1 MISLRSKDYLYM
13 VCEEYFDIDNIIDI
27 KELTTG
33 NINETYVVEFA
44 KSKYILQL
52 LNAHVYYSPIGVMN
66 NTRLIV
72 DHIKKKCIYSGKN
85 PHRSVLN
92 FIKTKYNQDLA
103 IIDNEYW
110 RCSEFIEDAYSLEK
124 VTSKEEFYQI
134 GKAIGNFQNLLSDF
148 HTRLLDDTIRHFHDT
163 SFRFERFKEIIE
175 LDKYNRVLDCQKEIT
190 FIFERSLKFNI
201 ISDKI
206 KNGTIPRRVT
216 HNDTKASNVML
227 DKKTKE
233 YLCLIDLDTVMK
245 GSLLFDYGDAL
256 RYGASV
262 VAEDDE
268 RLDMVDIDMELFKVF
283 TKGFLEELKPKKNK
297 NLYEKKIT
305 KEEITLLYDGIWII
319 TIELGMRFLHDYLD
333 GDHYFRV
340 TKPLHNLIRAKNQ
353 LQLVRKIEEK
363 EKIIKENIND
373 ILRELN
379 YDLDNLI
386 TL

>member
-1 MISLRSKDYLYM
+1 MRSKEYLYS
-13 VCEEYFDIDNIIDI
+13 VCEEYFDTNNIVEI

-33 NINETYVVEFA
+33 NINETYVVEFP
-44 KSKYILQL
+44 KCKYILQL
-52 LNAHVYYSPIGVMN
+52 LNSHVYYSPIGVMN

-72 DHIKKKCIYSGKN
+72 DHIRKKCIYSGKN

-92 FIKTKYNQDLA
+92 FIKTKYDQDLA

-110 RCSEFIEDAYSLEK
+110 RCSEFIENAYSLEK
-124 VTSKEEFYQI
+124 VSTTEEFYEI
-134 GKAIGNFQNLLSDF
+134 GRAIGNFQDLLSDF

-163 SFRFERFKEIIE
+163 PFRFERFKEVIE
-175 LDKYNRVLDCQKEIT
+175 LDKFNRVKNCLPEIAV
-190 FIFERSLKFNI
+190 IFERSPRFDI
-201 ISDKI
+201 ITSKI
-206 KNGTIPRRVT
+206 KNGEIPRRVT

-227 DKKTKE
+227 DKVTKE

-256 RYGASV
+256 RFGASV

-268 RLDMVDIDMELFKVF
+268 AINLVDLDISLFRAF
-283 TKGFLEELKPKKNK
+283 TKGFLEELKPKDSIFYNA
-297 NLYEKKIT
+297 KKIT
-305 KEEITLLYDGIWII
+305 KEEISLLYDGLWII

-340 TKPLHNLIRAKNQ
+340 MKNNHNLIRAKNQ
-353 LQLVRKIEEK
+353 LQLVIKIEEK
-363 EKIIKENIND
+363 ELLIKQIINE
-373 ILRELN
+373 ILIELE

>member
-1 MISLRSKDYLYM
+1 MIFLRSIKYLYM
-13 VCEEYFDIDNIIDI
+13 VCEEFFDTNNIIDI

-33 NINETYVVEFA
+33 NINETYVVMFPQ
-44 KSKYILQL
+44 SKYILQL

-72 DHIKKKCIYSGKN
+72 DHIRKKCIYNGKN
-85 PHRSVLN
+85 HHRSVLN
-92 FIKTKYNQDLA
+92 FVKTKYEQDLA

-134 GKAIGNFQNLLSDF
+134 GKAIGNFQNLLNDF
-148 HTRLLDDTIRHFHDT
+148 PTKLLDDTIRHFHDT
-163 SFRFERFKEIIE
+163 PFRFERFKEIIE
-175 LDKYNRVLDCQKEIT
+175 LDKYDRVNNCQEEIK
-190 FIFERSLKFNI
+190 FILERSSRFNI

-206 KNGTIPRRVT
+206 KNGVIPRRVT

-262 VAEDDE
+262 VTEDDE
-268 RLDMVDIDMELFKVF
+268 RLTMVDIDMELFKVF
-283 TKGFLEELKPKKNK
+283 TKGFLEELKPKNF
-297 NLYEKKIT
+297 YDEKIT
-305 KEEITLLYDGIWII
+305 KEEIALLYDGIWII

-340 TKPLHNLIRAKNQ
+340 SKPLHNLIRAKNQ
-353 LQLVRKIEEK
+353 LQLVRKLEEK
-363 EKIIKENIND
+363 EKKIKESIND
-373 ILRELN
+373 ILKELD

-386 TL
+386 SL